1 MMLPLLILSI
11 SSSFADTKLW
21 LGSGFEY
28 EPTQYLNLEFNQLLR
43 FDNSISQFDETIP
56 ELELSYSPVSWA
68 SIGTGY
74 RYIIKFNKEEEYDP
88 AHRFHGQSTFK
99 WAKDSFTVSYRFRF
113 LNTFE
118 QDKTL
123 KKSPQYRNK
132 INLKFESDLGL
143 SPQLGV
149 LSITDLEEQFEES
162 TFRLSPALSYKVT
175 KSHRLKVT
183 LHRESHLF
191 QFSELEDYMLSF
203 AYKYK
208 VPQKNK

>member
-1 MMLPLLILSI
+1 MILLLLTV
-11 SSSFADTKLW
+11 SSAFADTKLW

-28 EPTQYLNLEFNQLLR
+28 EPTQTLNLEFNQHLR
-43 FDNSISQFDETIP
+43 FDNSISEFDETMP

-74 RYIIKFNKEEEYDP
+74 RYIIKFNKEEDYDP

-99 WAKDSFTVSYRFRF
+99 WTKNNFTASYRFRF

-123 KKSPQYRNK
+123 KKSPQYRNR
-132 INLKFESDLGL
+132 INLKFESDRGL
-143 SPQLGV
+143 NPQLGIQP
-149 LSITDLEEQFEES
+149 ITDFGERFEDS
-162 TFRLSPALSYKVT
+162 TLRLSPALSYKIT
-175 KSHRLKVT
+175 KAHRLKLT
-183 LHRESHLF
+183 LHRESRVF
-191 QFSELEDYMLSF
+191 QWSELEDYMLSF

-208 VPQKNK
+208 VPQKSQ